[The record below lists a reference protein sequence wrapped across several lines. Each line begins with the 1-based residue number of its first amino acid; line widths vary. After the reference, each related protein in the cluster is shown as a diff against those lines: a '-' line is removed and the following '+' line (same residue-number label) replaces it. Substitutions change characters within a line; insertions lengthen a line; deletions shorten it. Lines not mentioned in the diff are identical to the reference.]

1 MQYTEGEVSQPS
13 TEEVLVVAIG
23 EEAPKPATDTLLMAA
38 LGSMGVSLLLQL
50 FGRRTTSRFVGQWV
64 PILLL
69 FGLYDRIS
77 KLSEGRGTA
86 RAKAS

>member
-1 MQYTEGEVSQPS
+1 MDYTESDLSQAT

-23 EEAPKPATDTLLMAA
+23 EEAPKPPPDTLLMAA

-77 KLSEGRGTA
+77 KLSEGRGAA

>member
-1 MQYTEGEVSQPS
+1 MESTERELSQPA

-23 EEAPKPATDTLLMAA
+23 KEPAKPPADPLLMTA

-50 FGRRTTSRFVGQWV
+50 FGRKTTSRFIGQWV

-77 KLSEGRGTA
+77 KMSDNRGEA
-86 RAKAS
+86 RAKAT

>member
-1 MQYTEGEVSQPS
+1 MEYTESELSQPS
-13 TEEVLVVAIG
+13 TQDVLVVAIG
-23 EEAPKPATDTLLMAA
+23 DEARKPPADTLLMAA

-50 FGRRTTSRFVGQWV
+50 FGRKTTSRFVGQWV

-77 KLSEGRGTA
+77 RLSDGRETA